1 MATWSNHWIP
11 DLEFGQAVAQF
22 LDRER
27 IHVDAYMEELAKHA
41 PFRKD
46 QRLPLSPACTSP
58 DRNLDLP

>member
-1 MATWSNHWIP
+1 MATWSSHWIP
-11 DLEFGQAVAQF
+11 DPEFGQAIEQF

-27 IHVDAYMEELAKHA
+27 IHVDAYMEELTNHA

-46 QRLPLSPACTSP
+46 QTIPLPPVCAPP